1 MENILTIN
9 DKEIKKKIKE
19 LEKIEN
25 CKLKITKKLKF
36 YEFSDF
42 LNVSDKIEE
51 YLSDLT
57 DEIENFLP
65 KDVDRQSINF
75 LLYELLINTYKHS
88 KFKNAYVQISID
100 ENFHILVYDDGI
112 GIPGSFRE
120 ANMNYN
126 VDGEAI
132 FEALNGKTT
141 DKEKFNLH
149 GRGLNSTARI
159 TTLGFKGRMLIS
171 SGNGLCIAS
180 KNGID
185 IKENENFIDGTFIL
199 LQINNNKIDNI
210 YNYLKYVRINAIKE
224 VEHDPIRNNS

>member
-1 MENILTIN
+1 M
-9 DKEIKKKIKE
+9 
-19 LEKIEN
+19 
-25 CKLKITKKLKF
+25 KF

-141 DKEKFNLH
+141 DKE
-149 GRGLNSTARI
+149 NS
-159 TTLGFKGRMLIS
+159 IS
-171 SGNGLCIAS
+171 M
-180 KNGID
+180 
-185 IKENENFIDGTFIL
+185 E
-199 LQINNNKIDNI
+199 
-210 YNYLKYVRINAIKE
+210 E
-224 VEHDPIRNNS
+224 V